1 MLNHEPF
8 LNCYK
13 SLCCTSHYVTHRTLL
28 HIALCDTHRT
38 VLHIA
43 LCDAHRTVLH
53 IALCDAHRT
62 VLHIALCCT
71 SHCVMHIA
79 LCYTSHCVTHRAH
92 CVTRYTCMRY
102 THMRYT
108 CVIHIALRCTQF
120 CVTIAPWVPVH
131 IMDIAPCHHAFAIL
145 FLIGIVYNTN
155 RNIRQYSGV
164 DTMIRFLLKGR
175 ERDPL
180 LTVVSWLI
188 VPHQ

>member
-62 VLHIALCCT
+62 VLHIALCD
-71 SHCVMHIA
+71 A
-79 LCYTSHCVTHRAH
+79 HRAH